1 MEPKV
6 QNERLQ
12 LDYKLVCAARDE
24 GNHKAYADLMASY
37 REPLY
42 LLLLRMTHNTT
53 MASDLTVETIS
64 KAFLQLHRYSPTG
77 TFSSWLFS
85 IGVNTY
91 IDYLRKRKLDTVSI
105 NSITRTSDGDFIEYQ
120 IPSSQP
126 NPEEMMIRMQR
137 DAALKEIVDQLKE
150 PYRQIIRLR
159 YYEDLSY
166 EDIAEQLKIPIGT
179 VKVRL
184 NRAKALLSSVIK
196 ERGDEI

>member
-1 MEPKV
+1 
-6 QNERLQ
+6 
-12 LDYKLVCAARDE
+12 
-24 GNHKAYADLMASY
+24 
-37 REPLY
+37 
-42 LLLLRMTHNTT
+42 
-53 MASDLTVETIS
+53 
-64 KAFLQLHRYSPTG
+64 
-77 TFSSWLFS
+77 
-85 IGVNTY
+85 
-91 IDYLRKRKLDTVSI
+91 
-105 NSITRTSDGDFIEYQ
+105 
-120 IPSSQP
+120 
-126 NPEEMMIRMQR
+126 MMIRMQR